1 MSVDPTPSP
10 LLFSVSDEALHE
22 ATGRTHEEWFALLDS
37 WGAQEK
43 EHGPTAA
50 WLVEE
55 HSMDRWWA
63 QTVTIDYER
72 ARGLRPKG
80 GHRDGTYDANASK
93 TVAVSVG
100 GLYQAIVDPAQRARW
115 LPEAPL
121 AQRTAQPNRSVRFDW
136 GDGTTRVH
144 FYLAEKSAEKSQV
157 SLQHVRLPDA
167 ESAEVK
173 KVFWRERLGALK
185 QLLEG

>member
-1 MSVDPTPSP
+1 MTADPNPSD
-10 LLFSVSDEALHE
+10 LFSVSDEALSE
-22 ATGRTHEEWFALLDS
+22 ATGRTRAEWFSILDQ
-37 WGAQEK
+37 WGAREQ

-50 WLVEE
+50 WLVDE
-55 HSMDRWWA
+55 HSVDHWWA

-80 GHRDGTYDANASK
+80 GHRDGSYDANASK
-93 TVAVSVG
+93 TIAVPVAD
-100 GLYQAIVDPAQRARW
+100 LYEAIVDPARRARW
-115 LPEAPL
+115 LPDVEL
-121 AQRTAQPNRSVRFDW
+121 TERTVQANRSARFDW
-136 GDGTTRVH
+136 GEGTTRVH
-144 FYLAEKSAEKSQV
+144 IYLTEKSTEKSRV

-185 QLLEG
+185 ELLEG